1 MITRASLLF
10 FFLTLLLIT
19 LIDFFLKDLDLQW
32 VLKDLFDFRE
42 NPGNSFFFLIIF
54 LTYSYSIA
62 ADMRIR
68 KKRNS
73 ASEAE
78 KNK

>member
-10 FFLTLLLIT
+10 FFLTLFLIT
-19 LIDFFLKDLDLQW
+19 AIDFFLKNFNLKW
-32 VLKDLFDFRE
+32 VLTDLFNFKE

-62 ADMRIR
+62 ADIRIK

-73 ASEAE
+73 DSEVE
-78 KNK
+78 KKK